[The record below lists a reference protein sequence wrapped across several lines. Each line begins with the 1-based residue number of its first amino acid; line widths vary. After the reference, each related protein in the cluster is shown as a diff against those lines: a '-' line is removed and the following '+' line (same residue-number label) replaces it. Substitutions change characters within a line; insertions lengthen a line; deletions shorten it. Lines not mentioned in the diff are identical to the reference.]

1 MCGIAGVL
9 DLTGKPADSGL
20 PQRMISAIG
29 HRGPDD
35 RGTFQDGPL
44 AFAHARLSIIDIAGG
59 SQPMQ
64 SRDKTLS
71 ITFNGEIF
79 NYLELRNAL
88 EQKGHQFVTR
98 SDTEVILHAYREK
111 GEDCVDDFNGQWAF
125 ALWDAPRH
133 RLFVSR
139 DRLGVRPLFYTFVD
153 GQFLF
158 ASEIKALFAHGG
170 VNRELDLKALDQI
183 FTFWAPLAPRTIF
196 KDVHELPPAHSLT
209 VDRET
214 FRLRRYW
221 SLNYSPAAEPI
232 DEKKSADRLLELMI
246 DAVRLRLRS
255 DVPVGAYLSGG
266 LDSSVVTSLI
276 KRFTDAPLRTFSIAF
291 DAAEFDESVYQDQV
305 IADLEAD
312 HSRVRCSAAD
322 IAHVFPEV
330 IWHAERPILRT
341 APAPMYLLAQLV
353 RRHGYKV
360 VVTGEGADEMLGGY
374 DIFKEAKIRR
384 FWAARPESQ
393 KRPLL
398 LKRLYPYL
406 SGLQN
411 QSDAYL
417 RGFFSVGRELPGPFF
432 SHLPRWQLTAG
443 LKLLFS
449 ADVQSQLADYDA
461 YDDLSASLPAA
472 FTSWDGF
479 SQAQYL
485 ETALLLPGYILSSQS
500 DRVSM
505 AHAVEGRFP
514 FLDHRVVEFAS
525 TLPAS
530 LKMKV
535 LDEKYILKRAAGH
548 LIPASIRQRPKQ
560 PYRAPDAQCFVG
572 LDGRGQP
579 PEYVQSLL
587 APERVG
593 GDGIFNPQAVT
604 GLFAKAKTG
613 GALGARDNMGLI
625 GVLSTQLVV
634 DRFVNVARTCSA
646 GL

>member
-9 DLTGKPADSGL
+9 DLTGKPVDSAL
-20 PQRMISAIG
+20 SRRMIDAIR
-29 HRGPDD
+29 HRGPDAAGD
-35 RGTFQDGPL
+35 CQSGPISL
-44 AFAHARLSIIDIAGG
+44 AHARLSIIDIAGG

-64 SRDKTLS
+64 SEDKSLS
-71 ITFNGEIF
+71 VTFNGEIF
-79 NYLELRNAL
+79 NYLELRKAL
-88 EQKGHQFVTR
+88 EQKGHKFATR

-111 GEDCVDDFNGQWAF
+111 GEDCVNDFNGQWAF
-125 ALWDAPRH
+125 ALWDAPRR

-170 VNRELDLKALDQI
+170 VKREIDLKALDQI
-183 FTFWAPLAPRTIF
+183 FTFWTPLTPRTIF
-196 KDVHELPPAHSLT
+196 RNIRELPPAHSLT
-209 VDRET
+209 VDWEN

-221 SLNYSPAAEPI
+221 SLDYTAAPEPV
-232 DEKKSADRLLELMI
+232 DDAETRSAERLLELLV
-246 DAVRLRLRS
+246 DATRLRLRS

-266 LDSSVVTSLI
+266 LDSSVVTTLI
-276 KRFTDAPLRTFSIAF
+276 KRFTDTPLRTFSIAF
-291 DAAEFDESVYQDQV
+291 DEAEFDESVYQDQV
-305 IADLEAD
+305 IADLQAD

-330 IWHAERPILRT
+330 VWHTERPILRT
-341 APAPMYLLAQLV
+341 APAPMYLLARLV
-353 RRHGYKV
+353 HRHGYKV

-406 SGLQN
+406 AGLQS
-411 QSDAYL
+411 QPDAYL
-417 RGFFSVGRELPGPFF
+417 RGFFSVSRELPGPFF

-443 LKLLFS
+443 LKRLFS
-449 ADVQSQLADYDA
+449 ADVRSQLAGYDA
-461 YDDLSASLPAA
+461 YEDLEGSLPAA
-472 FTSWDGF
+472 FASWDGF

-485 ETALLLPGYILSSQS
+485 ETAILLPGYILSSQS

-525 TLPAS
+525 TLPAR

-548 LIPASIRQRPKQ
+548 LIPASIRERPKQ
-560 PYRAPDAQCFVG
+560 PYRAPDARCFVE
-572 LDGRGQP
+572 LDGRGRP
-579 PEYVQSLL
+579 PEYVRSLL

-593 GDGIFNPQAVT
+593 GDGIFNPKAVT
-604 GLFAKAKTG
+604 GLFSKAKAG
-613 GALGARDNMGLI
+613 GPLGARDNMGLV
-625 GVLSTQLVV
+625 GVLSTQIVAE
-634 DRFVNVARTCSA
+634 RFIRVGVAQ
-646 GL
+646 